1 MPIPKGYEVVDEIPA
16 GYEVIDK
23 PTQRDGTP
31 SINPQDVRQYFSQRT
46 EAGFDPLRTMVTG
59 AAAEV
64 PAGLA
69 GIGQA
74 INPFAEPGAG
84 AQAVQSTRQA
94 LTAQPS
100 TEAGT
105 QALQRFGETM
115 QPVGEAFQSVQKGA
129 GELGY
134 KYGGPVG
141 GAIAETLPTAAMM
154 GASRLKN
161 LGGIPKRAIAKAIPE
176 STPVGMYESS
186 AKFST
191 TFPKAKR
198 MEMAETALKHEIM
211 PTAAGLDKL
220 SGMVNKFDTQITGL
234 IDDATAAGK
243 TIPKGAIYKHLKA
256 LRREMGG
263 TKVGADKNLR
273 QIDRA
278 AKTMDVQLK
287 KLKKDRLTPNELQ
300 DIKQS
305 AYKEVSYEGR
315 QLRSQAGT
323 EAATKAIA
331 KGAKEAIEG
340 VADVKDLN
348 RELGKLLEL
357 EKPLSRSA
365 ARIENR
371 NIVGIDAPIK
381 IGAGQAAGGVPGAAV
396 GTGLSI
402 LEHPK
407 IKAALAI
414 KLRKLQNSGQ
424 LELVDTALV
433 PVLIKYGLLQASTES
448 PSGDNE

>member
-1 MPIPKGYEVVDEIPA
+1 MPIPKGYEAVEEIPQ
-16 GYEVIDK
+16 GYEPVEVEA
-23 PTQRDGTP
+23 RSP
-31 SINPQDVRQYFSQRT
+31 SIDHQDVMGYFRGRT

-69 GIGQA
+69 GIAQSV
-74 INPFAEPGAG
+74 NPFAEPGAG

-100 TEAGT
+100 TGAGRE
-105 QALQRFGETM
+105 ALQRFGETI
-115 QPVGEAFQSVQKGA
+115 QPVSDAFQAAQKGA
-129 GELGY
+129 GEIGY
-134 KYGGPVG
+134 EYGGPVG
-141 GAIAETLPTAAMM
+141 GAIAETIPTAAMM
-154 GASRLKN
+154 AVSPVKN
-161 LGGIPKRAIAKAIPE
+161 LTKIPKRAVAKVIPE
-176 STPVGMYESS
+176 STPVGMYESA

-191 TFPKAKR
+191 TIPKAKR
-198 MEMAETALKHEIM
+198 IEMSETALKYGIM
-211 PTAAGLDKL
+211 PTGAGLDKL
-220 SGMVNKFDTQITGL
+220 AGMVTKFDAKITGL
-234 IDDATAAGK
+234 IDDATASGK
-243 TIPKGAIYKHLKA
+243 TIPKGAIYKHLKG

-263 TKVGADKNLR
+263 TKVGAAKNLR
-273 QIDRA
+273 QIDKA
-278 AKTMDVQLK
+278 AKEIDLQLK
-287 KLKKDRLTPNELQ
+287 SLKKDRLTPNELQ

-305 AYKEVSYEGR
+305 AYKQVSYEGR
-315 QLRSQAGT
+315 QLRAQAGT

-340 VADVKDLN
+340 VTDVKGLN
-348 RELGKLLEL
+348 KELGRLLEL

-381 IGAGQAAGGVPGAAV
+381 IGAGQAAGGPAGAVA

-407 IKAALAI
+407 IKASLAI
-414 KLRKLQNSGQ
+414 KLRNLQNSGQ
-424 LELVDTALV
+424 LELIDTNLV
-433 PVLIKYGLLQASTES
+433 PVLIKYGLLQAATES
-448 PSGDNE
+448 PAADVE